1 MKNIKYNKT
10 IYKCKRLAGF
20 TFVEILVSLL
30 VTAMLITAVAVAFN
44 ASVKNYTTNKDIFN
58 AVNKARQALTM
69 ITTQLRTA
77 KAVDT
82 DSPSNECT
90 FKSADDED
98 IAYQFNPSQNKLYM
112 TNSSGTYLLCDNVTG
127 MTFAKNTGMCDSYIC
142 VKSVQISMTV
152 ASGDVQKTFS
162 AAVVIRKNLQ

>member
-1 MKNIKYNKT
+1 MKNIKYNRT

-30 VTAMLITAVAVAFN
+30 VTAMLITAVAIAFN
-44 ASVKNYTTNKDIFN
+44 ASVKNYNMNEHVFK

-77 KAVDT
+77 KGVET
-82 DSPSNECT
+82 ISPSNECT
-90 FKSADDED
+90 FRSDANED
-98 IAYQFNPSQNKLYM
+98 ITYQFNSSQNKLYVIKD
-112 TNSSGTYLLCDNVTG
+112 TGTYLLCDGVTD
-127 MTFAKNTGMCDSYIC
+127 MTFTTSTGVCGPYVC

-152 ASGDVQKTFS
+152 TSGDVQKTFS

>member
-1 MKNIKYNKT
+1 MKNTKCNRT
-10 IYKCKRLAGF
+10 NYKCKRLAGF

-30 VTAMLITAVAVAFN
+30 VTAMLVTAVAIAFN
-44 ASVKNYTTNKDIFN
+44 ASIMNYNANEDIFK

-77 KAVDT
+77 KAVQT

-90 FKSADDED
+90 FISAADED
-98 IAYQFNPSQNKLYM
+98 ITYQFNPSQNKLYM
-112 TNSSGTYLLCDNVTG
+112 IKNGIGTYLLCDDVTN
-127 MTFAKNTGMCDSYIC
+127 MTFTRNIGGSY

-152 ASGDVQKTFS
+152 ASGDVQETFS

>member
-1 MKNIKYNKT
+1 MKNIKYNRT

-20 TFVEILVSLL
+20 TLVEILISLM

-44 ASVKNYTTNKDIFN
+44 ASVKNYNMNEDVFK

-77 KAVDT
+77 KAVGETVPPFD
-82 DSPSNECT
+82 ECAFYDAAGEHIT
-90 FKSADDED
+90 
-98 IAYQFNPSQNKLYM
+98 YQFDSSQNKLYVIKD
-112 TNSSGTYLLCDNVTG
+112 TGTYLLCDGVAA
-127 MTFAKNTGMCDSYIC
+127 MTFTTSTGGGGSY

-152 ASGDVQKTFS
+152 TSGNVQKTFA

>member
-1 MKNIKYNKT
+1 MKNIKYNRT
-10 IYKCKRLAGF
+10 IYKCKSLAGF

-44 ASVKNYTTNKDIFN
+44 ASVSNYNMNEDVFK
-58 AVNKARQALTM
+58 AVNKARQALTL
-69 ITTQLRTA
+69 ITTQLRIA
-77 KAVDT
+77 EAVET

-90 FKSADDED
+90 FISDANED
-98 IAYQFNPSQNKLYM
+98 ITYQFDSSQNKLYM
-112 TNSSGTYLLCDNVTG
+112 IKNSTDTYLLCDGVAA
-127 MTFAKNTGMCDSYIC
+127 MTFTRNIGGSF

-152 ASGDVQKTFS
+152 TSGDVQKTFA